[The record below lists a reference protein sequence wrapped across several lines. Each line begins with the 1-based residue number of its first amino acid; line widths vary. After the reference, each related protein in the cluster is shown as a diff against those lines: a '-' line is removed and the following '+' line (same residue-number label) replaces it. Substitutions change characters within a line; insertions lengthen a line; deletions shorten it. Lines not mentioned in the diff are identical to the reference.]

1 MNSDVQGVQ
10 FFGMDNYRIGDV
22 KLDID
27 NLTLDDLKRFAS
39 LQWAIQFRVAAGAD
53 EKYGPLRCY

>member
-1 MNSDVQGVQ
+1 VFS
-10 FFGMDNYRIGDV
+10 FLGMGNYRIGDV

-39 LQWAIQFRVAAGAD
+39 LQWAIQFRG
-53 EKYGPLRCY
+53 YSGGR